1 MSGSSS
7 RNEPKHIARLLAVQY
22 LFTYFQNEKDDVSH
36 LYFEPNSL
44 LGELEKNK
52 YDTKLYESIIDG
64 VIKHKDEIDTVVQEL
79 APAWPIDQINP
90 INLIILRTSIWEA
103 FISEMTPPKIVIDE
117 AIELDKGLSTIE
129 SSSFING
136 VLANIYSNEDI
147 KAKLRSLK
155 DGKPEENN

>member
-7 RNEPKHIARLLAVQY
+7 RNEPKHLARLLAVQY
-22 LFTYFQNEKDDVSH
+22 LFTYFQNEKEDSTH

-64 VIKHKDEIDTVVQEL
+64 VIRFAKDIDVVIEKL
-79 APAWPIDQINP
+79 APAWPLDQINP
-90 INLIILRTSIWEA
+90 INLIILRLAIWEG
-103 FISEMTPPKIVIDE
+103 FIGEITPPKIVIDE
-117 AIELDKGLSTIE
+117 AIELDKALSTIE

-136 VLANIYSNEDI
+136 VLANIFSSEEIKESLKKLNSNE
-147 KAKLRSLK
+147 
-155 DGKPEENN
+155 